1 MERTIIGSFSTRRQ
15 AELAVE
21 HLVQEHGIAR
31 TDVFIQAQGR
41 ANSAGTELAGAD
53 IESGHPVLRAGIPEL
68 PSAVGPN
75 SRGQSRSRSIVTAMT
90 PPWWKR
96 RSRTQEPGS
105 CALASAV
112 RRRAALLPPI
122 ALPP

>member
-41 ANSAGTELAGAD
+41 ANSAGTEMAGAD
-53 IESGHPVLRAGIPEL
+53 IESGHPGVAKRGRPEL
-68 PSAVGPN
+68 EGAVEVSVDCHGN
-75 SRGQSRSRSIVTAMT
+75 DATVVEAAFKDAGAKQLRSS
-90 PPWWKR
+90 
-96 RSRTQEPGS
+96 
-105 CALASAV
+105 
-112 RRRAALLPPI
+112 
-122 ALPP
+122 